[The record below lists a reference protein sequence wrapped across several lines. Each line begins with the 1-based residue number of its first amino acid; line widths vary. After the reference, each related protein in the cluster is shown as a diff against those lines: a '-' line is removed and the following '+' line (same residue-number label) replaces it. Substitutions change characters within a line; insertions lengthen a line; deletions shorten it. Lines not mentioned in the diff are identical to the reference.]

1 MSQDRARMAGLTGGS
16 LLGCCSSWYRMGVG
30 GFAFWATETSSLM
43 CLIRHNVL
51 IGRIVPG
58 IHSAPPVS
66 ESRVFCHESTAR
78 ILNHVKRQSIKF
90 SVSNFLKLFDENAP

>member
-1 MSQDRARMAGLTGGS
+1 
-16 LLGCCSSWYRMGVG
+16 
-30 GFAFWATETSSLM
+30 M
-43 CLIRHNVL
+43 CLIRDNVL

-58 IHSAPPVS
+58 IHSAPPVF

-90 SVSNFLKLFDENAP
+90 SVSNFLKFFDESAP

>member
-1 MSQDRARMAGLTGGS
+1 MIVQLVPDGRRCIRV
-16 LLGCCSSWYRMGVG
+16 LGHGDIL
-30 GFAFWATETSSLM
+30 LM
-43 CLIRHNVL
+43 CLIRDNVL

-58 IHSAPPVS
+58 IHSALPVS
-66 ESRVFCHESTAR
+66 ESRVFRYESTAR